1 MSKAKELRDVIRKA
15 RFDNLSYSTKSKN
28 VAQQFASGSKITPVS
43 DISLIGRLN
52 DNYAL
57 NTLTGSQPAKK
68 LKRAHSRAV
77 APINLNLIKENLL
90 GDHRS
95 DKNSTNLD
103 SKWMSKGS

>member
-57 NTLTGSQPAKK
+57 NTLTGSQPSKK

-95 DKNSTNLD
+95 DKNGTNLD